1 MPRSR
6 GAASGILLVLLGVAA
21 ALAPLLGPEIGL
33 TIGSDETFDLTED
46 RLILSVIPGAVVA
59 LGGLLLL
66 LAANRPVAMF
76 GGLLALAGGIWLV
89 VGPLVSRLW
98 EDSGGLLGAAGRPA
112 GDRTRQTIEVLAYF
126 NGIGALITALAGIA
140 LGRLAIKAASDHRR
154 DHDDHDRVPAA
165 PVPAPEPRREEPVV
179 EEEPERREPVVE
191 EPVHRE
197 PVVEEPQRREIVE
210 EPVRPEP
217 VLEEPRHSRR
227 VEQEAPPQPEAPTR
241 VVEPAAE
248 RPPSTGG
255 FTPSPERSSQTGDD
269 ASPPE
274 RSSQTGGD
282 APPQERPSQTGR
294 DAPQPSRSSQ
304 EAGQTPARR
313 SGGLVDRVR
322 GRRK

>member
-6 GAASGILLVLLGVAA
+6 GAASGILLVLLGIAA

-33 TIGSDETFDLTED
+33 TIGSDKTFDLTED
-46 RLILSVIPGAVVA
+46 RLILSVIPGAAVA

-89 VGPLVSRLW
+89 VGPVVSRLW

-154 DHDDHDRVPAA
+154 DHDDRDRVAAA
-165 PVPAPEPRREEPVV
+165 PVPAPEPRRSEPVV
-179 EEEPERREPVVE
+179 EEPRRSEPVAEEPVRREPVAEEPVRREPVVE
-191 EPVHRE
+191 EPARRE
-197 PVVEEPQRREIVE
+197 EVVEET
-210 EPVRPEP
+210 VRPEP

-227 VEQEAPPQPEAPTR
+227 VEQDPPQPDAPTR

-248 RPPSTGG
+248 RPPATGG
-255 FTPSPERSSQTGDD
+255 FTPSPER
-269 ASPPE
+269 P
-274 RSSQTGGD
+274 SQTGGD
-282 APPQERPSQTGR
+282 APPHERPSQTGG

-304 EAGQTPARR
+304 EEGQAPPRR

>member
-33 TIGSDETFDLTED
+33 TIGSDKTFDLTED
-46 RLILSVIPGAVVA
+46 RLMLSVIPGAAVA

-112 GDRTRQTIEVLAYF
+112 GDRTRQTIEILVYF
-126 NGIGALITALAGIA
+126 NGIGALIIALAGIA
-140 LGRLAIKAASDHRR
+140 LGRLATKTASDHRR
-154 DHDDHDRVPAA
+154 DHDHDHVDRDRVAAA
-165 PVPAPEPRREEPVV
+165 PVRAPEPRRS
-179 EEEPERREPVVE
+179 EPVVE
-191 EPVHRE
+191 EPARSE
-197 PVVEEPQRREIVE
+197 PVVEEPRRSEPVVE

-227 VEQEAPPQPEAPTR
+227 VEQPPTQEPEAPTR

-248 RPPSTGG
+248 RPPQTGG
-255 FTPSPERSSQTGDD
+255 FTPSPDR
-269 ASPPE
+269 P
-274 RSSQTGGD
+274 SQTGGD
-282 APPQERPSQTGR
+282 APPHERPSQTGG

-304 EAGQTPARR
+304 EEGQAPPRR

-322 GRRK
+322 GRRS